1 MKLSCFGD
9 KAGALPFIWIESNQ
23 AIYKELTRA
32 KGLKR
37 HAKVAAEKARG
48 LVNDGTAN
56 YCRCITK

>member
-1 MKLSCFGD
+1 MKLSFFGD

-37 HAKVAAEKARG
+37 HAKVAA
-48 LVNDGTAN
+48 
-56 YCRCITK
+56 